1 MSRHIFKMNLQ
12 TIIFKG
18 VSAIVALIVVLFLAG
33 CSKNEI
39 TVANAGSKPW
49 HGIEVS
55 AGGHVFLIETL
66 EEGAFKT
73 FNFDSMHE
81 GGGFIAV
88 SREGKKQE
96 HAFGYYTPNLTSEVV
111 LILGDRTDGIEVVD
125 MESTVQTIENLVAEK
140 SKERYAAHRHLQAQ
154 GKELVSQNSEKVP
167 TFSEG
172 KTPDKRH

>member
-1 MSRHIFKMNLQ
+1 MSKHIFQMYLQ
-12 TIIFKG
+12 VIISKG
-18 VSAIVALIVVLFLAG
+18 VSAIVALIAVLFLAG

-55 AGGHVFLIETL
+55 AGGHVFVIETL
-66 EEGAFKT
+66 EAGAFKT
-73 FNFDSMHE
+73 FDFDSMHE

-96 HAFGYYTPNLTSEVV
+96 QAFGYYTPNLTSEVA
-111 LILGDRTDGIEVVD
+111 LILGDHTDGIEVVD

-140 SKERYAAHRHLQAQ
+140 SKERYAARRHLQMQ
-154 GKELVSQNSEKVP
+154 GEELVSENPKKAP

-172 KTPDKRH
+172 KNPDKRH

>member
-1 MSRHIFKMNLQ
+1 MSRHIFKMNFQ

-18 VSAIVALIVVLFLAG
+18 VSAIVALIGVLFLAG

-55 AGGHVFLIETL
+55 AGGHVFVIETL
-66 EEGAFKT
+66 EAGAFKT
-73 FNFDSMHE
+73 FDFDSMHE

-88 SREGKKQE
+88 SSEGEKQGQ
-96 HAFGYYTPNLTSEVV
+96 AFGYYTPNLTSEVV

-140 SKERYAAHRHLQAQ
+140 SKEGHTAHGHLQVL
-154 GKELVSQNSEKVP
+154 GEELAPENP
-167 TFSEG
+167 
-172 KTPDKRH
+172 